1 MRRIAGAVGTAVL
14 QVLKWMLKIVLGAF
28 KLFLGLVRLVSSS
41 ILSGSKSIS
50 FIRKNGNILRGGETM
65 EVKGFFPA
73 YRKNRRLVKYF
84 FKFKKLL

>member
-1 MRRIAGAVGTAVL
+1 M
-14 QVLKWMLKIVLGAF
+14 
-28 KLFLGLVRLVSSS
+28 
-41 ILSGSKSIS
+41 
-50 FIRKNGNILRGGETM
+50 GGETM